1 MLNAS
6 RANEH
11 RLCVAPLRC
20 RHAAALLHCTA
31 IKTKLRM
38 AVIVTGVAGFLGMH
52 VAGGLL
58 AQGESVLGVDC
69 LSPYY
74 DIALKRA
81 RIDRL
86 RAYSRFRFEA
96 VDLVQPDTLST
107 LLREAPVACIIHL
120 AAQPGVR
127 YSIDH
132 PEAYIRNNVVA
143 FGNVLEA
150 CRHARVQHLIYA
162 SSSSVYGANV
172 VTPFSERHAVDH
184 PVSLY
189 AATKKANELMAHS
202 YSHLHGLP
210 TTGLRFFTVY
220 GPWGRPDMAPWLF
233 TEAMLAGKPIR
244 IFNHGQ
250 SLRDFTYVED
260 VARAV
265 VALIDKPPARDTTF
279 DHARP
284 RPDRSDAPYRI
295 LNIGNERPVPLLE
308 FIETLERTLGVKA
321 IKQFEPA
328 QPGDMVATSADV
340 SALRE
345 LTGFA
350 PDTPIDVGLRHW
362 VDWYRSYRGS
372 A

>member
-1 MLNAS
+1 MPIL
-6 RANEH
+6 
-11 RLCVAPLRC
+11 
-20 RHAAALLHCTA
+20 
-31 IKTKLRM
+31 
-38 AVIVTGVAGFLGMH
+38 VTGAAGFIGHH
-52 VAGGLL
+52 VCA
-58 AQGESVLGVDC
+58 AVCSQGHAILGVDM

-74 DIALKRA
+74 DPALKKR
-81 RIDRL
+81 R
-86 RAYSRFRFEA
+86 
-96 VDLVQPDTLST
+96 LST
-107 LLREAPVACIIHL
+107 LADHYGSRFAFALHELGDAAAVRKLVSAHDIRVVIHL

-132 PEAYIRNNVVA
+132 PEAYIRNNLVA

-150 CRHARVQHLIYA
+150 CRQARVEHLIYA

-202 YSHLHGLP
+202 YSHLYGLP

-233 TEAMLAGKPIR
+233 TEAMLTGQPIR
-244 IFNHGQ
+244 IFNHGR
-250 SLRDFTYVED
+250 SLRDFTYVDD

-265 VALIDKPPARDTTF
+265 VALIDKPPARDRTY
-279 DHARP
+279 DHAHP

-308 FIETLERTLGVKA
+308 FIDTLERTLGVTA

-328 QPGDMVATSADV
+328 QPGDMVATAADV

-345 LTGFA
+345 LIGFA
-350 PDTPIDVGLRHW
+350 PDTPIEVGLQHW
-362 VDWYRSYRGS
+362 VDWYRGYHGLT
-372 A
+372 